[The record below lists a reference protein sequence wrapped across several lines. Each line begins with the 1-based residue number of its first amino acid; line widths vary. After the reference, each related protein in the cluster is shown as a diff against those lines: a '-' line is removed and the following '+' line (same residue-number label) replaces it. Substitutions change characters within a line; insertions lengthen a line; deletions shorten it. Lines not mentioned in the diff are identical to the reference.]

1 MMLMF
6 VCIQI
11 LALRVAGWRGLFIA
25 APFVCLGHWLAGDK
39 DLTRGQF
46 LWLGLAETLALAATL
61 LVIRKKKEEK
71 DY

>member
-46 LWLGLAETLALAATL
+46 LWLGLAETLALLAIAL
-61 LVIRKKKEEK
+61 IWKKKSGKE
-71 DY
+71 D